1 MIVGNDGLNT
11 VRAMYGMVDQMRI
24 YAGTL
29 PTVAQLSTPPGTLLV
44 DFQNDIQ
51 NASDNSFFIN
61 ASKQVQWLFYDMNG
75 ERSYAQAD
83 AINSGTAG
91 FFWLTVV
98 SDNYD
103 YSTIAGTIGGIGSGA
118 DLELPSTSIAAGD
131 VVKFQSLIINLDIF
145 S

>member
-11 VRAMYGMVDQMRI
+11 VRAMYGSVDQLRI
-24 YAGTL
+24 YAGAL
-29 PTVAQLSTPPGTLLV
+29 PTVAQLSNPPGTMLV
-44 DFQNDIQ
+44 NFQNDIQ
-51 NASDNSFFIN
+51 NASDNSFFLN
-61 ASKQVQWLFYDMNG
+61 ASKQMQWLFADMNG

-83 AINSGTAG
+83 AINAGTAG
-91 FFWLTVV
+91 FFWLAIA

-103 YSTIAGTIGGIGSGA
+103 FSTIAGTIGLTGSGA
-118 DLELPSTSIAAGD
+118 DLELPNTTIAAGD

>member
-11 VRAMYGMVDQMRI
+11 VRVMYGRVDQMRI

-29 PTVAQLSTPPGTLLV
+29 PTVAQLSSPPGTMLV
-44 DFQNDIQ
+44 NFSNDIDK
-51 NASDNSFFIN
+51 ASDNSFFLN
-61 ASKQVQWLFYDMNG
+61 ASKQVQWHFADINA

-91 FFWLTVV
+91 FFWLVV
-98 SDNYD
+98 ASDNYD
-103 YSTIAGTIGGIGSGA
+103 YSTIAGTIGEIGSGA
-118 DLELPSTSIAAGD
+118 DLELPSTSIAVGD